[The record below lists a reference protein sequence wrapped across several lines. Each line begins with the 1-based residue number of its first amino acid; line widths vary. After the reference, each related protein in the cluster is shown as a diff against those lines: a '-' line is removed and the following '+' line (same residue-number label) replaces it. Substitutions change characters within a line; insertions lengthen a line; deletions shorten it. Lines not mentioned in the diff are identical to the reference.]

1 MSGSS
6 WLLVS
11 ILFIAIPPVI
21 CCVDMMSCYDYFSVP
36 SGVDEVN
43 RAVTRLSHTEVVTVT
58 MSDLC
63 VFITVMLYYRNVYRS
78 YYPIGRP
85 VRATITLYPIGR
97 PVRATITLY
106 PIGRPVRGLLLHCIL

>member
-11 ILFIAIPPVI
+11 ILFIAIPHVI

-36 SGVDEVN
+36 SGVDKVD

-58 MSDLC
+58 MSNAIPELFYLQ
-63 VFITVMLYYRNVYRS
+63 FISDDCLVTFVYS
-78 YYPIGRP
+78 
-85 VRATITLYPIGR
+85 
-97 PVRATITLY
+97 
-106 PIGRPVRGLLLHCIL
+106 LL